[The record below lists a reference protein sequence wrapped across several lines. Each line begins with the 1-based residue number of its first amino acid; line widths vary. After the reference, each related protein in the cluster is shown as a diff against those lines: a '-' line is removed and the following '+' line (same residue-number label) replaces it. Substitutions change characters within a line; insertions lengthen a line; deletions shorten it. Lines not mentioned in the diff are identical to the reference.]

1 MGEDGTWDVGDSDQR
16 RIAEAQRTE
25 ADSPLQCCSCPD
37 IARLICQSGAP
48 TYVQSLFLDPFLLL
62 RNFRAQNVI
71 KILGR
76 YDGGKI
82 LPKYLG

>member
-16 RIAEAQRTE
+16 RIAEAPRTD
-25 ADSPLQCCSCPD
+25 ADSPLQSCACSD
-37 IARLICQSGAP
+37 IEGLICQAGAP
-48 TYVQSLFLDPFLLL
+48 TYMQSLFLDPFLLL

-76 YDGGKI
+76 YEGG
-82 LPKYLG
+82 